1 VLDTGASN
9 HMIGTRSLLTQLDQ
23 GVRGSVSF
31 GDGSRVKI
39 QGMGSVVMQDH
50 NSGHKVLTDAYY
62 IPEMQS
68 NIVSLGQLEEKV
80 LLMRGQWETVCV

>member
-1 VLDTGASN
+1 MRLEVQPKMHRPKNAQTGS
-9 HMIGTRSLLTQLDQ
+9 TRSLLTQLDQ

-50 NSGHKVLTDAYY
+50 NSGHKVLY
-62 IPEMQS
+62 
-68 NIVSLGQLEEKV
+68 
-80 LLMRGQWETVCV
+80 

>member
-1 VLDTGASN
+1 MHRPKNAQTGS
-9 HMIGTRSLLTQLDQ
+9 TRSLLTQLDQ

-50 NSGHKVLTDAYY
+50 NSGHKVLY
-62 IPEMQS
+62 
-68 NIVSLGQLEEKV
+68 
-80 LLMRGQWETVCV
+80 

>member
-1 VLDTGASN
+1 MT
-9 HMIGTRSLLTQLDQ
+9 GTRSLLTQLDQ

-50 NSGHKVLTDAYY
+50 SSGHKVLY
-62 IPEMQS
+62 
-68 NIVSLGQLEEKV
+68 
-80 LLMRGQWETVCV
+80 

>member
-1 VLDTGASN
+1 MT
-9 HMIGTRSLLTQLDQ
+9 GTRSLLTHLDQ

-50 NSGHKVLTDAYY
+50 SSGHKVLTDVYY
-62 IPEMQS
+62 IPKMKS
-68 NIVSLGQLEEKV
+68 NIVSLGQLEEKGFTYEG
-80 LLMRGQWETVCV
+80 GQWETVCV